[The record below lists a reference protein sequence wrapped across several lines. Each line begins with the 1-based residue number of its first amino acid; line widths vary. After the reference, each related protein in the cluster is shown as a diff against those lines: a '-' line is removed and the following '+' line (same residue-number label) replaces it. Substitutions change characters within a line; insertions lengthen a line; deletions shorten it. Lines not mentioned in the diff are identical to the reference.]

1 MQDWIQVEQHV
12 WHYWKLTR
20 CPRLERRLS
29 ITVVLSTGNLV
40 DKDVAEDASLVVV
53 LVVAVLMVM
62 GLAAAA
68 AAMHLVVDNLG
79 SSSLGLVA
87 RRLGNSL
94 DTLDTLVATLDTLVA
109 TLMATLVADHLG
121 NSLDMVE
128 VVPEGVALEED
139 ALQLD
144 RSSATG
150 AARQV
155 ISLPIVEK
163 LW

>member
-1 MQDWIQVEQHV
+1 M
-12 WHYWKLTR
+12 
-20 CPRLERRLS
+20 
-29 ITVVLSTGNLV
+29 
-40 DKDVAEDASLVVV
+40 AEDASLVVV

-62 GLAAAA
+62 GQLAAAV

-87 RRLGNSL
+87 RRLGNLGNSL

-163 LW
+163 QW